1 MTDRATNLPPR
12 DPDSRPTAAGS
23 ADDRDFAPETTL
35 RLRSPV
41 PEPAAPEPAAGA
53 FSDDGSSDDG
63 APVRERSRS
72 RLRAARLGPADVV
85 RLGGTGLRTRPLR
98 VFLSALGI
106 AIGVAAMIAVVGIS
120 GSGQAEVDRRLD
132 ALGTNLLRIAPGQ
145 TLGGQRAKLPYEA
158 VPMIRRIPPVQQV
171 AATGAT
177 GAHIYRNEH
186 IAIGRT
192 GSLDVLA
199 AARDLLPAVGGHV
212 REGRWLDAATEQY
225 PAVVLGA
232 TAAQRLDVYT
242 PGARVWIGGHW
253 FSLIG
258 VLDPVPLAPELDSAA
273 LTGWPAARTYLR
285 FDGHASM
292 VYVRAEESEVAAVR
306 AVLPAT
312 ASPGKP
318 GEVQISRPS
327 DALAAREATESAL
340 TGLLLG
346 LGGVALLVGGVGV
359 GNTMV
364 ISVLERRPEIG
375 LRRALGATRGQIR
388 TQFVTESLLL
398 SLIGGLGGT
407 VLGTLI
413 TAGYAF
419 SRDWPTV
426 VPAWASAAAIG
437 STLLIGMIAGLYPAV
452 RASRLSPTEAL
463 SGA

>member
-1 MTDRATNLPPR
+1 MKDGVPSPARREPP
-12 DPDSRPTAAGS
+12 
-23 ADDRDFAPETTL
+23 
-35 RLRSPV
+35 
-41 PEPAAPEPAAGA
+41 
-53 FSDDGSSDDG
+53 
-63 APVRERSRS
+63 
-72 RLRAARLGPADVV
+72 RAARLRPADVV

-132 ALGTNLLRIAPGQ
+132 ALGTNLLRVDPGEY
-145 TLGGQRAKLPYEA
+145 LAGERAELPYEA
-158 VPMIRRIPPVQQV
+158 VSMIRRIPPVRQV

-177 GAHIYRNEH
+177 DAHVYRNER

-192 GSLDVLA
+192 GSLTVLA
-199 AARDLLPAVGGHV
+199 AGRELLPAVGGQV
-212 REGRWLDAATEQY
+212 RRGRWLDSATGEY

-232 TAAQRLDVYT
+232 TAARRLDVYS
-242 PGARVWIGGHW
+242 PGTRLWLGGRW

-273 LTGWPAARTYLR
+273 LVGWSAARTYLR
-285 FDGHASM
+285 FEGHPST
-292 VYVRAEESEVAAVR
+292 VYVRAQDSEVTAVR

-312 ASPGKP
+312 AHPESP
-318 GEVQISRPS
+318 GEVRISRPS

-364 ISVLERRPEIG
+364 ISVLERRGEIG

-398 SLIGGLGGT
+398 SLIGGLAGT

-413 TAGYAF
+413 TAGYAL

-426 VPAWASAAAIG
+426 VPAWASVAGVAA
-437 STLLIGMIAGLYPAV
+437 TLLIGVIAGLYPAV
-452 RASRLSPTEAL
+452 RASRLAPTEAL
-463 SGA
+463 AGT

>member
-1 MTDRATNLPPR
+1 VTDHSEKPSERPR
-12 DPDSRPTAAGS
+12 P
-23 ADDRDFAPETTL
+23 
-35 RLRSPV
+35 
-41 PEPAAPEPAAGA
+41 
-53 FSDDGSSDDG
+53 
-63 APVRERSRS
+63 
-72 RLRAARLGPADVV
+72 LRAARLRPADVV

-106 AIGVAAMIAVVGIS
+106 AIGVAAMVAVVGIS

-132 ALGTNLLRIAPGQ
+132 ALGTNLLRVAPGESLTGEQ
-145 TLGGQRAKLPYEA
+145 AKLPYEA
-158 VPMIRRIPPVQQV
+158 VTMVRRIPPVEQV
-171 AATGAT
+171 TATGAVD
-177 GAHIYRNEH
+177 ASVYRNER

-192 GSLDVLA
+192 NSLTVLA
-199 AARDLLPAVGGHV
+199 SDTDLLPAVGGEV
-212 REGRWLDAATEQY
+212 ARGRWLDSATADY

-242 PGARVWIGGHW
+242 PGTRLWIGGRW

-258 VLDPVPLAPELDSAA
+258 VLDPVPLTPELDSAA
-273 LTGWPAARTYLR
+273 LVGWQAARTYLR
-285 FDGHASM
+285 FDGHPST
-292 VYVRAEESEVAAVR
+292 VYVRAEDSQVTAVR
-306 AVLPAT
+306 SVLPAT
-312 ASPGKP
+312 AYPEKP
-318 GEVQISRPS
+318 GEVRISRPS
-327 DALAAREATESAL
+327 DALAAKEATESAL

-407 VLGTLI
+407 VLGTAI
-413 TAGYAF
+413 TAGYAV

-426 VPAWASAAAIG
+426 VPAWASVAGIG
-437 STLLIGMIAGLYPAV
+437 ATLLIGMIAGLYPAV
-452 RASRLSPTEAL
+452 RASRLAPTEAL
-463 SGA
+463 AGT

>member
-1 MTDRATNLPPR
+1 MR
-12 DPDSRPTAAGS
+12 DS
-23 ADDRDFAPETTL
+23 
-35 RLRSPV
+35 V
-41 PEPAAPEPAAGA
+41 PGPARREP
-53 FSDDGSSDDG
+53 
-63 APVRERSRS
+63 
-72 RLRAARLGPADVV
+72 LRAARLRPADVV

-132 ALGTNLLRIAPGQ
+132 ALGTNLLRVAPGESLAGEK
-145 TLGGQRAKLPYEA
+145 TELPYEA
-158 VPMIRRIPPVQQV
+158 VSMIRRIPPVRQV

-177 GAHIYRNEH
+177 EAHVYRNER

-192 GSLDVLA
+192 GSLTVLA
-199 AARDLLPAVGGHV
+199 AGRELLPAVGGQV
-212 REGRWLDAATEQY
+212 RKGRWLDSATDEY

-232 TAAQRLDVYT
+232 TAARRLDVYT
-242 PGARVWIGGHW
+242 PGTRLWLGGRW

-273 LTGWPAARTYLR
+273 LVGWSAARTYLG
-285 FDGHASM
+285 FEGHPST
-292 VYVRAEESEVAAVR
+292 VYVRAQDSEVAAVR

-312 ASPGKP
+312 AHPEHP
-318 GEVQISRPS
+318 GEVRISRPS

-364 ISVLERRPEIG
+364 ISVLERRGEIG

-398 SLIGGLGGT
+398 SLIGGLAGT

-413 TAGYAF
+413 TAGYAL

-426 VPAWASAAAIG
+426 VPAWASVAGVAA
-437 STLLIGMIAGLYPAV
+437 TLLIGMIAGLYPAV
-452 RASRLSPTEAL
+452 RASGLAPTEAL
-463 SGA
+463 AGT

>member
-1 MTDRATNLPPR
+1 MTIS
-12 DPDSRPTAAGS
+12 SRPG
-23 ADDRDFAPETTL
+23 
-35 RLRSPV
+35 
-41 PEPAAPEPAAGA
+41 
-53 FSDDGSSDDG
+53 
-63 APVRERSRS
+63 
-72 RLRAARLGPADVV
+72 LRAARLGPADVV

-132 ALGTNLLRIAPGQ
+132 ALGTNLLRVAPGE
-145 TLGGQRAKLPYEA
+145 TVAGDKARLPAESVA
-158 VPMIRRIPPVQQV
+158 MIRRIPPVQQV

-177 GAHIYRNEH
+177 GANVYRNER
-186 IAIGRT
+186 IAAGRT
-192 GSLDVLA
+192 GSLAVLA
-199 AARDLLPAVGGHV
+199 AGSDLLPAVGGQV
-212 REGRWLDAATEQY
+212 RKGRWLDAATEKY

-232 TAAQRLDVYT
+232 TAAQRLDLYT
-242 PGARVWIGGHW
+242 PGTRVWLGGRW

-258 VLDPVPLAPELDSAA
+258 VLDPVPLAPEIDGAA
-273 LTGWPAARTYLR
+273 LVGWPAARTYLR
-285 FDGHASM
+285 FDGHPST
-292 VYVRAEESEVAAVR
+292 VYVRAADSRIASVR

-312 ASPGKP
+312 AHPAKP

-413 TAGYAF
+413 TAGYAT
-419 SRDWPTV
+419 SREWPTV
-426 VPAWASAAAIG
+426 VPVWASAAGVACTLGIG
-437 STLLIGMIAGLYPAV
+437 VLAGLYPAV

-463 SGA
+463 AGT

>member
-1 MTDRATNLPPR
+1 MKRRT
-12 DPDSRPTAAGS
+12 GH
-23 ADDRDFAPETTL
+23 
-35 RLRSPV
+35 RSPR
-41 PEPAAPEPAAGA
+41 
-53 FSDDGSSDDG
+53 GS
-63 APVRERSRS
+63 ERSG
-72 RLRAARLGPADVV
+72 LQTARLGPADVV

-145 TLGGQRAKLPYEA
+145 DLSGQRASLPAEA
-158 VPMIRRIPPVQQV
+158 VPMIRRIPPVEQV

-177 GAHIYRNEH
+177 GVHVYRNDR
-186 IAIGRT
+186 IAPGRT

-199 AARDLLPAVGGHV
+199 ADRSLLAAVGGQV
-212 REGRWLDAATEQY
+212 RLGRWLDAATEKY

-232 TAAQRLDVYT
+232 TAAQRLDVYS
-242 PGARVWIGGHW
+242 PGTRVWIGGTW

-258 VLDPVPLAPELDSAA
+258 VLHPVPLAPELDSAA
-273 LTGWPAARTYLR
+273 LVGWSAAQTSFR
-285 FDGHASM
+285 FDGHPST
-292 VYVRAEESEVAAVR
+292 VYVRSEESQIAAVR

-312 ASPGKP
+312 AYPEKP
-318 GEVQISRPS
+318 GEVLVSRPS
-327 DALAAREATESAL
+327 DALAAREATRSAL

-398 SLIGGLGGT
+398 SLAGGLGGA
-407 VLGTLI
+407 VLGTAI
-413 TAGYAF
+413 TAGYAV
-419 SRDWPTV
+419 SRGWPTV
-426 VPAWASAAAIG
+426 VPPWASAAGIG
-437 STLLIGMIAGLYPAV
+437 STLFIGAVAGLYPAM
-452 RASRLSPTEAL
+452 RASGLSPTEAL
-463 SGA
+463 AGT

>member
-1 MTDRATNLPPR
+1 MDRPR
-12 DPDSRPTAAGS
+12 SGPALRPA
-23 ADDRDFAPETTL
+23 
-35 RLRSPV
+35 RLRPV
-41 PEPAAPEPAAGA
+41 
-53 FSDDGSSDDG
+53 DI
-63 APVRERSRS
+63 
-72 RLRAARLGPADVV
+72 V

-132 ALGTNLLRIAPGQ
+132 ALGTNLLRVAPGNS
-145 TLGGQRAKLPYEA
+145 LNGEKAELPLET
-158 VPMIRRIPPVQQV
+158 VRMIDRVPPVRQV
-171 AATGAT
+171 AATGAVD
-177 GAHIYRNEH
+177 AHVYRNEH
-186 IAIGRT
+186 IVVGRT
-192 GSLDVLA
+192 GSLEVLA
-199 AARDLLPAVGGHV
+199 AGSELLPAVGG
-212 REGRWLDAATEQY
+212 RIGKGRWLDSATEKY
-225 PAVVLGA
+225 PAVVLGS
-232 TAAQRLDVYT
+232 TAANRLDVHT
-242 PGARVWIGGHW
+242 PGTRLWIGGRW
-253 FSLIG
+253 FSLVG
-258 VLDPVPLAPELDSAA
+258 VLDPVPLAPELDAAA
-273 LTGWPAARTYLR
+273 LVGWPAARTYLR
-285 FDGHASM
+285 FDGHPST
-292 VYVRAEESEVAAVR
+292 VYVRAEDSRIAAVR

-312 ASPGKP
+312 AHPEKP

-398 SLIGGLGGT
+398 SVIGGLGGT

-413 TAGYAF
+413 TALYAL

-426 VPAWASAAAIG
+426 VPVWATAAGVGA
-437 STLLIGMIAGLYPAV
+437 TLLIGVIAGLYPAV
-452 RASRLSPTEAL
+452 RASRLAPTEAL
-463 SGA
+463 AGT

>member
-1 MTDRATNLPPR
+1 MTDRT
-12 DPDSRPTAAGS
+12 PDSPRRDAGS
-23 ADDRDFAPETTL
+23 
-35 RLRSPV
+35 
-41 PEPAAPEPAAGA
+41 
-53 FSDDGSSDDG
+53 
-63 APVRERSRS
+63 SRP
-72 RLRAARLGPADVV
+72 RLRAARLGPADIV

-120 GSGQAEVDRRLD
+120 GSGQAEVNRRLD
-132 ALGTNLLRIAPGQ
+132 ALGTNLLRVAPGHSL
-145 TLGGQRAKLPYEA
+145 TGQKAELPDEA
-158 VPMIRRIPPVQQV
+158 VPMIRRIPPVEQV
-171 AATGAT
+171 AATGTT
-177 GAHIYRNEH
+177 GAHIYRNDH

-199 AARDLLPAVGGHV
+199 ADHGLLPAVGGRV
-212 REGRWLDAATEQY
+212 RLGRWLDAATERY

-242 PGARVWIGGHW
+242 PGTRVWIGGTW
-253 FSLIG
+253 FSLVG
-258 VLDPVPLAPELDSAA
+258 VLYPVALAPELDSSA
-273 LTGWPAARTYLR
+273 LVGRPAARTYLR
-285 FDGHASM
+285 FDGHPSM
-292 VYVRAEESEVAAVR
+292 VYVRAQENRVTAVR

-312 ASPGKP
+312 AYPENP
-318 GEVQISRPS
+318 GEVLVSRPS
-327 DALAAREATESAL
+327 DALAAREATQSAL

-398 SLIGGLGGT
+398 SLIGGLNGA

-413 TAGYAF
+413 TAGYAV

-426 VPAWASAAAIG
+426 VPAWASGAGVG
-437 STLLIGMIAGLYPAV
+437 STLLIGAIAGLYPAM

-463 SGA
+463 SGT

>member
-1 MTDRATNLPPR
+1 VKDSVPNPARREPP
-12 DPDSRPTAAGS
+12 
-23 ADDRDFAPETTL
+23 
-35 RLRSPV
+35 
-41 PEPAAPEPAAGA
+41 
-53 FSDDGSSDDG
+53 
-63 APVRERSRS
+63 
-72 RLRAARLGPADVV
+72 RAARLRPADVV

-132 ALGTNLLRIAPGQ
+132 ALGTNLLRVSPGES
-145 TLGGQRAKLPYEA
+145 LAGEKAELPYEA
-158 VPMIRRIPPVQQV
+158 VSMIRRIPPVRQV

-177 GAHIYRNEH
+177 DAHVYRNER

-192 GSLDVLA
+192 GSLTVLA
-199 AARDLLPAVGGHV
+199 AGRGLLPAVGGQV
-212 REGRWLDAATEQY
+212 RRGRWLDSATGEY

-232 TAAQRLDVYT
+232 TAARRLDVYT
-242 PGARVWIGGHW
+242 PGTRLWLGGRW

-273 LTGWPAARTYLR
+273 LVGWSAARTYLR
-285 FDGHASM
+285 FEGHPST
-292 VYVRAEESEVAAVR
+292 VYVRAEDSEVTAVR

-312 ASPGKP
+312 AHPENP
-318 GEVQISRPS
+318 GEVRISRPS

-364 ISVLERRPEIG
+364 ISVLERRGEIG

-398 SLIGGLGGT
+398 SLIGGLAGT

-413 TAGYAF
+413 TAGYAL

-426 VPAWASAAAIG
+426 VPAWASVAGVAA
-437 STLLIGMIAGLYPAV
+437 TLLIGGIAGLYPAV
-452 RASRLSPTEAL
+452 RASGLAPTEAL
-463 SGA
+463 AGT

>member
-1 MTDRATNLPPR
+1 MT
-12 DPDSRPTAAGS
+12 G
-23 ADDRDFAPETTL
+23 
-35 RLRSPV
+35 
-41 PEPAAPEPAAGA
+41 
-53 FSDDGSSDDG
+53 DG
-63 APVRERSRS
+63 AASGRRRG
-72 RLRAARLGPADVV
+72 RLRAARLSPGDVI

-120 GSGQAEVDRRLD
+120 GSGRAEVDRRLD
-132 ALGTNLLRIAPGQ
+132 SLGTNLLRVAPGDSLNG
-145 TLGGQRAKLPYEA
+145 TKAKLPEEA
-158 VPMIRRIPPVQQV
+158 VSMIRRIPPVRQV

-177 GAHIYRNEH
+177 DAHIYRNER

-192 GSLDVLA
+192 GSIQVLA
-199 AARDLLPAVGGHV
+199 ADADLLPAIGGHIG
-212 REGRWLDAATEQY
+212 RGRWLDSATEDY

-232 TAAQRLDVYT
+232 TAANRLDVYT
-242 PGARVWIGGHW
+242 PGTRVWLGGRW
-253 FSLIG
+253 FSLVG
-258 VLDPVPLAPELDSAA
+258 VLDPAPLAPEIDGAA
-273 LTGWPAARTYLR
+273 LVGRPAARTYLR
-285 FDGHASM
+285 FDGHPST
-292 VYVRAEESEVAAVR
+292 VYVRAEDSQVTRVR

-312 ASPGKP
+312 ASPAKP
-318 GEVQISRPS
+318 GEVRVSRPS

-346 LGGVALLVGGVGV
+346 LGGVSLLVGGVGV

-388 TQFVTESLLL
+388 TQFVAESLLL

-407 VLGTLI
+407 VLGTAI
-413 TAGYAF
+413 TAGYAL

-426 VPAWASAAAIG
+426 VPVWASAAGIG
-437 STLLIGMIAGLYPAV
+437 CTLGIGMIAGLYPAV

-463 SGA
+463 SGT

>member
-1 MTDRATNLPPR
+1 MPPGPPADGAR
-12 DPDSRPTAAGS
+12 NPSRPRAG
-23 ADDRDFAPETTL
+23 
-35 RLRSPV
+35 
-41 PEPAAPEPAAGA
+41 
-53 FSDDGSSDDG
+53 
-63 APVRERSRS
+63 
-72 RLRAARLGPADVV
+72 LRAARLGPADVI

-132 ALGTNLLRIAPGQ
+132 ALGTNLLRVAPGE
-145 TLGGQRAKLPYEA
+145 TLDGAEAELPVESVA
-158 VPMIRRIPPVQQV
+158 MIGRIPPVQQV
-171 AATGAT
+171 AATGST
-177 GAHIYRNEH
+177 GAHVYRNDR

-199 AARDLLPAVGGHV
+199 VGSGLLPAVGGHV
-212 REGRWLDAATEQY
+212 GKGRWLDSATEEY

-242 PGARVWIGGHW
+242 PGTRVWLGGRW
-253 FSLIG
+253 FSLVG
-258 VLDPVPLAPELDSAA
+258 VLDRVQLAPELDSAA
-273 LTGWPAARTYLR
+273 LVGWPAARAYLR
-285 FDGHASM
+285 FDGHPSTI
-292 VYVRAEESEVAAVR
+292 YVRAEDSQVTSVR

-312 ASPGKP
+312 AHPAKP

-327 DALAAREATESAL
+327 DALAAREATRSAL

-375 LRRALGATRGQIR
+375 LRRALGATKGQIR

-426 VPAWASAAAIG
+426 VPVWASAAGVG
-437 STLLIGMIAGLYPAV
+437 STLLIGVIAGLYPAV

-463 SGA
+463 SGT

>member
-1 MTDRATNLPPR
+1 MTNGT
-12 DPDSRPTAAGS
+12 TGGS
-23 ADDRDFAPETTL
+23 AS
-35 RLRSPV
+35 RSP
-41 PEPAAPEPAAGA
+41 
-53 FSDDGSSDDG
+53 
-63 APVRERSRS
+63 
-72 RLRAARLGPADVV
+72 LRAARLGPADVV

-120 GSGQAEVDRRLD
+120 GSGQAEVDRKLD
-132 ALGTNLLRIAPGQ
+132 ALGTNLLRVAPGE
-145 TLGGQRAKLPYEA
+145 TLGGDEAKLPPESVA
-158 VPMIRRIPPVQQV
+158 MIRRVPPVQQV

-177 GAHIYRNEH
+177 GVSVYRNER
-186 IAIGRT
+186 ISAGRT
-192 GSLDVLA
+192 GSLTVHA
-199 AARDLLPAVGGHV
+199 AGEGLLPAVGGHV
-212 REGRWLDAATEQY
+212 RRGRWLDDATDKY

-242 PGARVWIGGHW
+242 PGTRVWLGGRW
-253 FSLIG
+253 FSLVG

-273 LTGWPAARTYLR
+273 LVGWPAAKTYLR
-285 FDGHASM
+285 FDGHPST
-292 VYVRAEESEVAAVR
+292 VYVRAEDSQVTSVR
-306 AVLPAT
+306 AVLAAT
-312 ASPGKP
+312 ANPQKP
-318 GEVQISRPS
+318 GEVKISRPS

-375 LRRALGATRGQIR
+375 LRRALGATKGQIR

-413 TAGYAF
+413 TAGYAL

-426 VPAWASAAAIG
+426 VPVWASAAGIG

-452 RASRLSPTEAL
+452 RASRLAPTEAL
-463 SGA
+463 SGT

>member
-1 MTDRATNLPPR
+1 M
-12 DPDSRPTAAGS
+12 
-23 ADDRDFAPETTL
+23 
-35 RLRSPV
+35 
-41 PEPAAPEPAAGA
+41 
-53 FSDDGSSDDG
+53 
-63 APVRERSRS
+63 
-72 RLRAARLGPADVV
+72 RAARLGPADVV

-106 AIGVAAMIAVVGIS
+106 AIGVAAMIAVIGIS

-132 ALGTNLLRIAPGQ
+132 ALGTNLLRVAPGE
-145 TLGGQRAKLPYEA
+145 TLTGEKAELPPESVA
-158 VPMIRRIPPVQQV
+158 MIRRVPPVQQV

-177 GAHIYRNEH
+177 GANVYRNER
-186 IAIGRT
+186 IAAGRT
-192 GSLDVLA
+192 GSLNVLA
-199 AARDLLPAVGGHV
+199 AGSDLLPAVGGHV
-212 REGRWLDAATEQY
+212 RKGRWLDSSTERY
-225 PAVVLGA
+225 PAIVLGA
-232 TAAQRLDVYT
+232 TAAQRLDVYA
-242 PGARVWIGGHW
+242 PGTRVWIGGRW
-253 FSLIG
+253 FSLVG
-258 VLDPVPLAPELDSAA
+258 VLDPVPLAPELDGAA
-273 LTGWPAARTYLR
+273 LVGWPTARTYLR
-285 FDGHASM
+285 FDGHPST
-292 VYVRAEESEVAAVR
+292 VYVRAEDSQVASVR
-306 AVLPAT
+306 AVLAAT
-312 ASPGKP
+312 AYPEKP
-318 GEVQISRPS
+318 GEVKISRPS

-426 VPAWASAAAIG
+426 VPVWASAAGIG
-437 STLLIGMIAGLYPAV
+437 STLVIGMIAGLYPAV
-452 RASRLSPTEAL
+452 RASKLSPTETL
-463 SGA
+463 SGT

>member
-1 MTDRATNLPPR
+1 MSRRHGSR
-12 DPDSRPTAAGS
+12 DGRGRVTRPVTTS
-23 ADDRDFAPETTL
+23 LRDA
-35 RLRSPV
+35 RLR
-41 PEPAAPEPAAGA
+41 
-53 FSDDGSSDDG
+53 
-63 APVRERSRS
+63 
-72 RLRAARLGPADVV
+72 PADVV

-98 VFLSALGI
+98 AFLSALGI

-132 ALGTNLLRIAPGQ
+132 ALGTNLLRVAPGD
-145 TLGGQRAKLPYEA
+145 TLAGGKAELPAEA
-158 VPMIRRIPPVQQV
+158 VTMIGHIPPVREV

-177 GAHIYRNEH
+177 SAQVYRNER

-192 GSLDVLA
+192 GSLEVLA
-199 AARDLLPAVGGHV
+199 AGRGLLPAVGGRLHK
-212 REGRWLDAATEQY
+212 GRWLDTATEIH
-225 PAVVLGA
+225 PAVVLGS
-232 TAAQRLDVYT
+232 TAAQRLGVYT
-242 PGARVWIGGHW
+242 PGTRVWLGGRW
-253 FSLIG
+253 FSVVG

-273 LTGWPAARTYLR
+273 LVGWPAARTHLHFGGR
-285 FDGHASM
+285 PST
-292 VYVRAEESEVAAVR
+292 VYVRTEDSQVAAVR
-306 AVLPAT
+306 SVLAAT
-312 ASPGKP
+312 AFPEKP

-398 SLIGGLGGT
+398 SVIGGLGGT
-407 VLGTLI
+407 ILGTLI
-413 TAGYAF
+413 TAAYAL

-426 VPAWASAAAIG
+426 VPMWATAAGVG
-437 STLLIGMIAGLYPAV
+437 STLLIGMIAGLYPGV

-463 SGA
+463 AGP

>member
-1 MTDRATNLPPR
+1 MTDPLDRPR
-12 DPDSRPTAAGS
+12 P
-23 ADDRDFAPETTL
+23 
-35 RLRSPV
+35 
-41 PEPAAPEPAAGA
+41 
-53 FSDDGSSDDG
+53 
-63 APVRERSRS
+63 
-72 RLRAARLGPADVV
+72 LRAARLRPADVV

-106 AIGVAAMIAVVGIS
+106 AIGVAAMVAVVGIS

-132 ALGTNLLRIAPGQ
+132 ALGTNLLRVAPGES
-145 TLGGQRAKLPYEA
+145 LAGEKAKLPFEA
-158 VPMIRRIPPVQQV
+158 VAMVRRIPPVEQV
-171 AATGAT
+171 TATGAV
-177 GAHIYRNEH
+177 GASVYRNER

-192 GSLDVLA
+192 NSLTVLA
-199 AARDLLPAVGGHV
+199 SDTGLLPAVGGKV
-212 REGRWLDAATEQY
+212 NRGRWLDSATATY

-242 PGARVWIGGHW
+242 PGTRLWIGGRW

-273 LTGWPAARTYLR
+273 LVGWQAARSYLR
-285 FDGHASM
+285 FDGHPST
-292 VYVRAEESEVAAVR
+292 VYVRAEDSQVTAVR

-312 ASPGKP
+312 AYPEKP
-318 GEVQISRPS
+318 AEVRISRPS

-413 TAGYAF
+413 TAGYAL

-426 VPAWASAAAIG
+426 VPAWASFAGIG

-452 RASRLSPTEAL
+452 RASRLAPTEAL
-463 SGA
+463 AGT